1 MFCEACVAVNPND
14 AKNVKSKVVF
24 STGCEG
30 ARCVADLSVR
40 SILDNI
46 KRPYVLGSTTS
57 IPIEYHIENTG
68 ETAYL
73 AQIEITLPDTGVT
86 FMKTPSYCK
95 LNETAVNQM
104 ECDLNSGTPMFR
116 GDTATFHV
124 SIDTTKLDGSELIIK
139 ATVKSASDESND
151 SNNRIDDVIA
161 LRSFS
166 EIEVFG

>member
-1 MFCEACVAVNPND
+1 M
-14 AKNVKSKVVF
+14 KNKVVF

-40 SILDNI
+40 SVLDNI

-57 IPIEYHIENTG
+57 IPIEYYIENTG

-73 AQIEITLPDTGVT
+73 AQIEITLPDTGVS

-95 LNETAVNQM
+95 LNETAVNQNVM

-116 GDTATFHV
+116 GDKATFHV

-139 ATVKSASDESND
+139 AMVKSASDESND
-151 SNNRIDDVIA
+151 SNNHIDDVIA